1 MWAFANKYVINNWTD
16 VGIRVFAPVFL
27 TFDITNPLFEVA
39 DLKAIKG
46 QSVLFFFFSNSSTEL
61 IMQGIA
67 RTQSPSPR
75 NYAPESP
82 TFEAIAGVSPPECNG
97 QASPWE
103 YPLVDQGVSCAR

>member
-1 MWAFANKYVINNWTD
+1 M
-16 VGIRVFAPVFL
+16 VGGCVLNLCSFLKVGWLQKTVNSQKEKDGSPVFH
-27 TFDITNPLFEVA
+27 
-39 DLKAIKG
+39 
-46 QSVLFFFFSNSSTEL
+46 FSL
-61 IMQGIA
+61 PGIA

>member
-1 MWAFANKYVINNWTD
+1 MAFVSVTW
-16 VGIRVFAPVFL
+16 
-27 TFDITNPLFEVA
+27 TFDITNPLLEVA
-39 DLKAIKG
+39 DLKAIKV
-46 QSVLFFFFSNSSTEL
+46 QIVVFFLPFLLLFSSSSIEL

>member
-1 MWAFANKYVINNWTD
+1 MRTDNRTDISNIATVEVVI
-16 VGIRVFAPVFL
+16 L
-27 TFDITNPLFEVA
+27 TFMSVFRSQHDIQEQKENRPS
-39 DLKAIKG
+39 G
-46 QSVLFFFFSNSSTEL
+46 QCVVWIAVEL
-61 IMQGIA
+61 IMQRIA

>member
-1 MWAFANKYVINNWTD
+1 MD
-16 VGIRVFAPVFL
+16 VYIGPCVFVSALGKVNMTYRNRNENPMKWSKKCRV
-27 TFDITNPLFEVA
+27 
-39 DLKAIKG
+39 
-46 QSVLFFFFSNSSTEL
+46 NSCCTEL

-103 YPLVDQGVSCAR
+103 NPLVDQGVSCAR

>member
-1 MWAFANKYVINNWTD
+1 M
-16 VGIRVFAPVFL
+16 GIRKEIHYQQLDSLSYGRLCKFLEHWTSQVFDLAH
-27 TFDITNPLFEVA
+27 
-39 DLKAIKG
+39 LKAITG
-46 QSVLFFFFSNSSTEL
+46 LSLRCFIEL